1 MDEMAT
7 PHGTVGHTRSRGGFR
22 RLIETEL
29 GEEQVC
35 MSCGESWPTDKEFYV
50 VTATSMGY
58 ECKACTSERRGPR
71 RPSAA
76 KNPVS

>member
-1 MDEMAT
+1 
-7 PHGTVGHTRSRGGFR
+7 VVYKRIKGGFR

-35 MSCGESWPTDKEFYV
+35 MSCGEAWPTDKEFYV

-58 ECKACTSERRGPR
+58 ECKACTSERRPRGGP
-71 RPSAA
+71 AA
-76 KNPVS
+76 KKLSTSIL